1 MQRMEL
7 SLLTKLPS
15 SQRYLITEGQ
25 PVILEIVVTEA
36 KSQESPPPIGSK

>member
-15 SQRYLITEGQ
+15 SYRSLITEGQ
-25 PVILEIVVTEA
+25 PVVLEIIVKDAERDAV
-36 KSQESPPPIGSK
+36 G

>member
-15 SQRYLITEGQ
+15 SHPSLITDGQ
-25 PVILEIVVTEA
+25 PVVLEIIVKDAERDGV
-36 KSQESPPPIGSK
+36 G